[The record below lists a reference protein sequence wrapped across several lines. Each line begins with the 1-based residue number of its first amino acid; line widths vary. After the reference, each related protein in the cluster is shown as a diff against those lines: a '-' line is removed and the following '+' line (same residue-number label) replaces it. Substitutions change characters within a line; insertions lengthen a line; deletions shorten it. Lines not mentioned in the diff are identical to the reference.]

1 MTKLLYFLE
10 VEQYLMSLNKSGVAS
25 IEMKLVEVA
34 EMGEGLVLQR
44 GTYKMLNN
52 EGVELFGGP

>member
-1 MTKLLYFLE
+1 MYFLE